1 MFNFGSYEETVFGK
15 WWNRSD
21 NPVSVKCFLKR
32 QWKFKSDLLSFIKQV
47 SEQIKLKTPKK
58 DFKSFLS
65 EPELFISIL
74 IRIVISELLDL
85 S

>member
-1 MFNFGSYEETVFGK
+1 MI
-15 WWNRSD
+15 
-21 NPVSVKCFLKR
+21 
-32 QWKFKSDLLSFIKQV
+32 LLSFIKQV